1 MDMEVVDSNEEGS
14 GFDIHQNAGQDVHL
28 FLFLE
33 KWQECYFSRKEG
45 LWNHSNGRPECH
57 FSNKQLD
64 SRDRKSKYQILSA
77 VIRLPM
83 F

>member
-45 LWNHSNGRPECH
+45 LWKHSNGRPECH
-57 FSNKQLD
+57 FSNSWIPETSNQNIKYFQL
-64 SRDRKSKYQILSA
+64 
-77 VIRLPM
+77 
-83 F
+83 